1 LPGEKLMSIRKKIMV
16 LLGLAL
22 LALVTVGGIGLWQL
36 HGAQERFQFV
46 EDNIFPSIKL
56 LQAAERNA
64 SDLRIMTHKHLIDID
79 PEQKAEDEKLIREKY
94 DAFQEKIAQYE
105 KGMVLDEKN
114 RSLLEADRAIM
125 AEYWAANQAFLEKS
139 RAGEVV
145 GAAINLE
152 RGTVNLAAKKL
163 RQQLQDHIEYN
174 YALGSEQGQKNL
186 AAYNRAKWLEILFS
200 LAAVV
205 GVAMGGF
212 LLGRTI
218 TESLAGIQR
227 TLEQVKSSKDF
238 TLRAS
243 TRHQDEVGKTASA
256 FNGLLNELQ
265 QSLSGIAGMS
275 RQVSG
280 ASAQMY
286 ETAQQISRAAQEQS
300 EASATVAA
308 TVEQMTV
315 SINHVGERA
324 SEAQALS
331 QSSSQQAAAGSRT
344 IGQTIEDIRHI
355 SAAVMQA
362 GEAIRGLDE
371 QSARIINVVQV
382 IREVADQTN
391 LLALNAAIE
400 AARAGESGRG
410 FAVVA
415 DEVRKLA
422 ERTASSTHE
431 ISASLDAVRE
441 SSMQA
446 VAQMKTAET
455 LVEGGVARADEADQA
470 MRLIGASAADT
481 SAMVGE
487 ITMTIREQGVASNTI
502 ATQVE
507 RIAQMTEESSAAAA
521 QTAGT
526 VEDMKRLAEQQ
537 TEILS
542 QYKI

>member
-1 LPGEKLMSIRKKIMV
+1 MSIRKKIMF
-16 LLGLAL
+16 LLGVAL
-22 LALVTVGGIGLWQL
+22 LALVAVGGIGLWQL
-36 HGAQERFQFV
+36 HGAQARFQFV

-56 LQAAERNA
+56 LQEAERDV
-64 SDLRIMTHKHLIDID
+64 SDLRIMTHKHLIDGD

-94 DAFQEKIAQYE
+94 QAFQEKIAQYE
-105 KGMVLDEKN
+105 KNLITDATD
-114 RSLLEADRAIM
+114 RTLLETDKADM
-125 AEYWAANQAFLEKS
+125 AEYWIANQAFLEKS
-139 RAGEVV
+139 RAGEVA

-152 RGTVNLAAKKL
+152 RGTVYLAGKKI
-163 RQQLQDHIEYN
+163 RKQLQDHIEYN
-174 YALGSEQGQKNL
+174 YTLGGEQGQKNL
-186 AAYNRAKWLEILFS
+186 AAYTRAKWLEIVFS

-205 GVAMGGF
+205 GLALGGF

-227 TLEQVKSSKDF
+227 TMEQVKNGKDF
-238 TLRAS
+238 TLRAP

-265 QSLSGIAGMS
+265 QSMGGIAGMAQ
-275 RQVSG
+275 QVSG

-286 ETAQQISRAAQEQS
+286 ETAQQISMAAQEQS

-315 SINHVGERA
+315 SVNHVGERA

-331 QSSSQQAAAGSRT
+331 QSSSLQAESGSRT
-344 IGQTIEDIRHI
+344 IGQTIEDIRNI
-355 SAAVMQA
+355 SGAVMQA

-422 ERTASSTHE
+422 ERTASSTQE

-441 SSMQA
+441 ASMQA

-455 LVEGGVARADEADQA
+455 LVEGGVARADEADRA
-470 MRLIGASAADT
+470 MRQIGASAADT
-481 SAMVGE
+481 TAMVGE
-487 ITMTIREQGVASNTI
+487 ITLAIQEQGVASNTI
-502 ATQVE
+502 ASQVE
-507 RIAQMTEESSAAAA
+507 RIAQMTEESSAAAS

-526 VEDMKRLAEQQ
+526 VQDMKRLAEQQ

>member
-1 LPGEKLMSIRKKIMV
+1 MSIRKKIMV

-22 LALVTVGGIGLWQL
+22 LTLVTVGGIGLWQL
-36 HGAQERFQFV
+36 HGAQARFQYV
-46 EDNIFPSIKL
+46 EDNVYPSLKL
-56 LQAAERNA
+56 LQTAECDVF
-64 SDLRIMTHKHLIDID
+64 DLRIMIHKHLIDGD
-79 PEQKAEDEKLIREKY
+79 PEQKQEDEKRIDELHQ
-94 DAFQEKIAQYE
+94 DFLGKIALYE
-105 KGMVLDEKN
+105 KDMISDTTD
-114 RSLLEADRAIM
+114 RAMLEADKADM
-125 AEYWAANQAFLEKS
+125 AEYWVAAKGFMEKS
-139 RAGEVV
+139 RAGEVA

-152 RGTVNLAAKKL
+152 RGTVYLAGKKI
-163 RQQLQDHIEYN
+163 RKQLQDHIEYN
-174 YALGSEQGQKNL
+174 YALGTEQGQKNL

-200 LAAVV
+200 LVAVL
-205 GVAMGGF
+205 GVAVGGF

-227 TLEQVKSSKDF
+227 TMEQVRASKDF
-238 TLRAS
+238 TLRAP
-243 TRHQDEVGKTASA
+243 TRRQDEVGKTASA

-265 QSLSGIAGMS
+265 QSLSGIASMS

-280 ASAQMY
+280 ASAQMH
-286 ETAQQISRAAQEQS
+286 ESARHISRAAQEQS

-331 QSSSQQAAAGSRT
+331 QSSSQQAEAGSRT

-362 GEAIRGLDE
+362 GEAIRSLDE

-470 MRLIGASAADT
+470 MRQIGASAADT

-487 ITMTIREQGVASNTI
+487 ITMAIQEQGVASNTI

-521 QTAGT
+521 QTASA
-526 VEDMKRLAEQQ
+526 VEDMKHLAEQQ

>member
-1 LPGEKLMSIRKKIMV
+1 MSIRNKIM
-16 LLGLAL
+16 LLLAAAL
-22 LALVTVGGIGLWQL
+22 LALVVVGGIGLWQL
-36 HGAQERFQFV
+36 RGAQERFQYV
-46 EDNIFPSIKL
+46 EENVFPSLKL
-56 LQAAERNA
+56 LQAAERDVF
-64 SDLRIMTHKHLIDID
+64 DLRIMIHKHLIDVD
-79 PEQKAEDEKLIREKY
+79 PEQKQEDEKRIEELHQDFLGKV
-94 DAFQEKIAQYE
+94 ALYE
-105 KGMVLDEKN
+105 KDMISDATD
-114 RSLLEADRAIM
+114 RTMLEVDKADM
-125 AEYWAANQAFLEKS
+125 ADYWVAAKGFMEKS

-145 GAAINLE
+145 GAAVNLE
-152 RGTVNLAAKKL
+152 RGTVFQAGKKM
-163 RQQLQDHIEYN
+163 RKDLQDHIEYN
-174 YALGSEQGQKNL
+174 YVLGGEQSKKNQ
-186 AAYNRAKWLEILFS
+186 AAYTRAKWMEIGMS
-200 LAAVV
+200 LVAIV
-205 GVAMGGF
+205 GVALGGF
-212 LLGRTI
+212 LLGRAI
-218 TESLAGIQR
+218 TESLSGIQGAM
-227 TLEQVKSSKDF
+227 EQVKNRKDF
-238 TLRAS
+238 TLRAPAL
-243 TRHQDEVGKTASA
+243 RKDEVGKTASA

-265 QSLSGIAGMS
+265 QSMSGIAGMS

-324 SEAQALS
+324 SEAQVLS
-331 QSSSQQAAAGSRT
+331 QSSSQQAEAGSRT
-344 IGQTIEDIRHI
+344 IGQTIEDIRNI
-355 SAAVMQA
+355 SGAVMQA

-371 QSARIINVVQV
+371 QSAKIINVVQV

-422 ERTASSTHE
+422 ERTASSTQE

-441 SSMQA
+441 ASVQA
-446 VAQMKTAET
+446 VAQMKMAET

-470 MRLIGASAADT
+470 MRQIGASAANT
-481 SAMVGE
+481 TTMVGE
-487 ITMTIREQGVASNTI
+487 ITLAIKEQGVASNTI
-502 ATQVE
+502 AAQME

-526 VEDMKRLAEQQ
+526 VQDMKHLAEQQ

>member
-1 LPGEKLMSIRKKIMV
+1 MSIRKKIMV

>member
-1 LPGEKLMSIRKKIMV
+1 MSIRNKIM
-16 LLGLAL
+16 LLLAVAL
-22 LALVTVGGIGLWQL
+22 LALVAVGGIGLWQL
-36 HGAQERFQFV
+36 RGAQERFQYV
-46 EDNIFPSIKL
+46 EENIFPSLKL
-56 LQAAERNA
+56 LQGAERDVF
-64 SDLRIMTHKHLIDID
+64 DLRIMIHKHLIDAD
-79 PEQKAEDEKLIREKY
+79 PEQKQEDEKRINELHQDFLDKV
-94 DAFQEKIAQYE
+94 ALYE
-105 KGMVLDEKN
+105 KDMISDATD
-114 RSLLEADRAIM
+114 RTMLETDKADM
-125 AEYWAANQAFLEKS
+125 ADYWVAAKGFLEKS

-152 RGTVNLAAKKL
+152 RGTVFQAGKKM
-163 RQQLQDHIEYN
+163 RKELQDHIEYN
-174 YALGSEQGQKNL
+174 YALGGEQSKKNQ
-186 AAYNRAKWLEILFS
+186 AAYTRAKWLEVGMS

-205 GVAMGGF
+205 GVALGGF
-212 LLGRTI
+212 LLGRAI
-218 TESLAGIQR
+218 TESLSGIQS
-227 TLEQVKSSKDF
+227 TMEQVKNGKDF
-238 TLRAS
+238 TLRALAQ
-243 TRHQDEVGKTASA
+243 RRDEVGKTANA

-265 QSLSGIAGMS
+265 QSMGGIAGMAK
-275 RQVSG
+275 QVSG
-280 ASAQMY
+280 ASAQMF

-315 SINHVGERA
+315 SINHVAERA
-324 SEAQALS
+324 GEAQALS
-331 QSSSQQAAAGSRT
+331 QSSSQQAEAGSHT
-344 IGQTIEDIRHI
+344 ISQTIEDIRNI
-355 SAAVMQA
+355 SGAVTQA

-422 ERTASSTHE
+422 ERTAASTQE

-441 SSMQA
+441 ASVQA
-446 VAQMKTAET
+446 VAQMKAAET
-455 LVEGGVARADEADQA
+455 LVEGGVARADEADHA
-470 MRLIGASAADT
+470 MRQIGASAAST
-481 SAMVGE
+481 TTMVGE
-487 ITMTIREQGVASNTI
+487 ITLAIQEQGVASNTI
-502 ATQVE
+502 AAQME

-526 VEDMKRLAEQQ
+526 VQDMKHLAEQQ

>member
-1 LPGEKLMSIRKKIMV
+1 MSIRKKIMV

-36 HGAQERFQFV
+36 HGAQARFQFV

-64 SDLRIMTHKHLIDID
+64 ADLRIMTHKHLIDSD
-79 PEQKAEDEKLIREKY
+79 PEQKTEDEKLIREKY

-105 KGMVLDEKN
+105 KGMALDEKN

-125 AEYWAANQAFLEKS
+125 AEYWVANQAFLEKS

-145 GAAINLE
+145 GAAFNLE

-174 YALGSEQGQKNL
+174 YTLGSEQGQKNL
-186 AAYNRAKWLEILFS
+186 AAYNQAKWLEIVFS

-205 GVAMGGF
+205 GVAVGGF

-227 TLEQVKSSKDF
+227 TMEQVRATKDF
-238 TLRAS
+238 TLRAP

-331 QSSSQQAAAGSRT
+331 QSSSQQAEAGSRT

-470 MRLIGASAADT
+470 MRQMGASAADT

-487 ITMTIREQGVASNTI
+487 ITMAIKEQGVASNTI

-521 QTAGT
+521 QTSGT
-526 VEDMKRLAEQQ
+526 VEDMKHLAEQQ